1 MSPLKMMQF
10 NKIVNSNKSTKENVN
25 FSKSGSENKNENK
38 LNSIAWSGFKTNYAS
53 NITNENFN
61 SLLSNENNSVS
72 SFTEI
77 ENIIVKNIDFC
88 DDVLKLIVV
97 GDKMVGKSTLISQIK
112 QLDKV
117 REERNINNQY
127 FPTQK

>member
-1 MSPLKMMQF
+1 MSPLKIMQL
-10 NKIVNSNKSTKENVN
+10 IVNSNKSTKENVN
-25 FSKSGSENKNENK
+25 FSNSGSENKNENK
-38 LNSIAWSGFKTNYAS
+38 LNSIAWSGFNTNYTS

-88 DDVLKLIVV
+88 DEVLKLIVV